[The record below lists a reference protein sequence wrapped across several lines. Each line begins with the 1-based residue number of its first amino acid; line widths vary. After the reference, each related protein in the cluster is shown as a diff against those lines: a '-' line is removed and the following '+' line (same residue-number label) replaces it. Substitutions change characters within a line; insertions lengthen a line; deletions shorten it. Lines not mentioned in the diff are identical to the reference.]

1 MTMAGPGTPFE
12 LMVGRRY
19 LRSTGNRF
27 LSFISLI
34 SMAGVA
40 IGVAVLI
47 VVLSVMNGFEHELR
61 SRILSLTSHA
71 TITAFGEGLADWPA
85 LRARALQN
93 PRVAA
98 AAPFVE
104 SEALLI
110 ADRAGG
116 ASSAATLRGI
126 EPGLESQVSSLGER
140 LTSGSMQGL
149 QAGAFT
155 IILGEELAQKL
166 GVKPG
171 DEVVVAIAQGNVT
184 PAGVLPRLRRF
195 HVAGVFRSGMYEI
208 DATLAVVHVADAA
221 RLLRLGDNV
230 TGLRLAVKDPYE
242 APLAVREVASDLG
255 GGLYVEDWTQRNANF
270 FRSIELTKRMMFFI
284 LLLVVAVAAFNI
296 VSTLVMAVKDKQPD
310 IAILRT
316 IGARPASVLAIF
328 TTQGTVI
335 GLLGTLGGV
344 LLGVV
349 LSMNLESIVHGL
361 ERVFGVHFMDAS
373 VYLMSDLPARVEPRD
388 VLLIAGTAFA
398 LCCLSTL
405 YPAWRAAT
413 TDPARA
419 LRHD

>member
-1 MTMAGPGTPFE
+1 
-12 LMVGRRY
+12 MV
-19 LRSTGNRF
+19 
-27 LSFISLI
+27 
-34 SMAGVA
+34 GVA

-61 SRILSLTSHA
+61 ARILSLTSHA
-71 TITAFGEGLADWPA
+71 TITAFGEGLAGWQEMRATA
-85 LRARALQN
+85 LTN
-93 PRVAA
+93 PRVTA

-104 SEALLI
+104 AETLLI
-110 ADRAGG
+110 ADRPRG

-126 EPGLESQVSSLGER
+126 EPSLEAEVSSLGDR
-140 LTSGSMQGL
+140 LTHGSMDSLRSGE
-149 QAGAFT
+149 FNV
-155 IILGEELAQKL
+155 ILGEELANAL
-166 GVKPG
+166 GVQLG
-171 DEVVVAIAQGNVT
+171 DAVVVAVAKGNVT

-195 HVAGVFRSGMYEI
+195 QVGGIFRSGMYEI
-208 DATLAVVHVADAA
+208 DATLAVVHVADAGAPAATRRQRDGAAA
-221 RLLRLGDNV
+221 RSAAIR
-230 TGLRLAVKDPYE
+230 TRRRWQCAKSP
-242 APLAVREVASDLG
+242 RELG

-344 LLGVV
+344 ALGVL
-349 LSMNLESIVHGL
+349 LSRNLESIVHGI
-361 ERVFGVHFMDAS
+361 ERVFGVRFMDAS

>member
-1 MTMAGPGTPFE
+1 MAGTPFE
-12 LMVGRRY
+12 LSIGRRH

-34 SMAGVA
+34 SMVGVA

-61 SRILSLTSHA
+61 ARILSLTSHA
-71 TITAFGEGLADWPA
+71 TVTAFGEGLSGWQAMRDIA
-85 LRARALQN
+85 LKN
-93 PRVAA
+93 PRVRA

-104 SEALLI
+104 AETLLI
-110 ADRAGG
+110 ADRPRG

-126 EPGLESQVSSLGER
+126 APSLEAQVSSLGER
-140 LTSGSMQGL
+140 MTSGSMDALRPGE
-149 QAGAFT
+149 FSV
-155 IILGEELAQKL
+155 ILGEELATKL
-166 GVKPG
+166 GVQVG
-171 DEVVVAIAQGNVT
+171 DAVVVAVAKGNVT
-184 PAGVLPRLRRF
+184 PAGVVPRLRRF
-195 HVAGVFRSGMYEI
+195 KVGGIFRSGMYEI
-208 DATLAVVHVADAA
+208 DATLAVVHFADAA

-230 TGLRLAVKDPYE
+230 TGLRLEVADPYD
-242 APLAVREVASDLG
+242 APLAVREVARDLG

-316 IGARPASVLAIF
+316 IGARPSSVLAIF

-335 GLLGTLGGV
+335 GLFGTLGGV
-344 LLGVV
+344 LLGV
-349 LSMNLESIVHGL
+349 LLATNLEMIVHGL
-361 ERVFGVHFMDAS
+361 ESVFGVQFMDAS
-373 VYLMSDLPARVEPRD
+373 VYLMSDLPARVEPDD

>member
-1 MTMAGPGTPFE
+1 MSNRVAGTPFE
-12 LMVGRRY
+12 LSIGRRY

-34 SMAGVA
+34 SMVGVA

-61 SRILSLTSHA
+61 ARILSLTSHA
-71 TITAFGEGLADWPA
+71 TVTAFGEGLSGWQAMRDIA
-85 LRARALQN
+85 LKN
-93 PRVAA
+93 PRVRA

-104 SEALLI
+104 AETLLI
-110 ADRAGG
+110 ADRPRG

-126 EPGLESQVSSLGER
+126 APSLEAQVSSLGER
-140 LTSGSMQGL
+140 MTSGSMDALRPGE
-149 QAGAFT
+149 FSV
-155 IILGEELAQKL
+155 ILGEELATKL
-166 GVKPG
+166 GVQVG
-171 DEVVVAIAQGNVT
+171 DAVVVAVAKGNVT
-184 PAGVLPRLRRF
+184 PAGVVPRLRRF
-195 HVAGVFRSGMYEI
+195 KVGGIFRSGMYEI
-208 DATLAVVHVADAA
+208 DATLAVVHFADAA

-230 TGLRLAVKDPYE
+230 TGLRLEVADPYD
-242 APLAVREVASDLG
+242 APLAVREVARDLG

-316 IGARPASVLAIF
+316 IGARPSSVLAIF

-335 GLLGTLGGV
+335 GLFGTLGGV
-344 LLGVV
+344 LLGV
-349 LSMNLESIVHGL
+349 LLATNLEMIVHGL
-361 ERVFGVHFMDAS
+361 ESVFGVQFMDAS
-373 VYLMSDLPARVEPRD
+373 VYLMSDLPARVERGD

>member
-1 MTMAGPGTPFE
+1 MGRGTTPFE
-12 LMVGRRY
+12 LTIGRRY

-34 SMAGVA
+34 SMVGVA

-71 TITAFGEGLADWPA
+71 TLTAFGEGLVGWES
-85 LRARALQN
+85 LRAQAMQN
-93 PRVAA
+93 PRVTA

-104 SEALLI
+104 AETLLI
-110 ADRAGG
+110 ADHAAGT
-116 ASSAATLRGI
+116 SSAATLRGI
-126 EPGLESQVSSLGER
+126 EPALEAEVSALGER
-140 LTSGSMQGL
+140 LTAGSMGTL
-149 QAGAFT
+149 QPGGFT
-155 IILGEELAQKL
+155 VILGEELATTL
-166 GVKPG
+166 GVGVG
-171 DEVVVAIAQGNVT
+171 DAVVVAVAKGNVT

-195 HVAGVFRSGMYEI
+195 KVGGIFRSGMYEI
-208 DATLAVVHVADAA
+208 DATLAIVHIADAA
-221 RLLRLGDNV
+221 RLLRLGDRA
-230 TGLRLAVKDPYE
+230 TGLRLEVEDPYE
-242 APLAVREVASDLG
+242 APLAVREVAATLG

-270 FRSIELTKRMMFFI
+270 FRSIELTKRMLFFI

-296 VSTLVMAVKDKQPD
+296 ISTLVMAVKDKQPD

-316 IGARPASVLAIF
+316 IGARPSSILAIF

-344 LLGVV
+344 ALGVL
-349 LSMNLESIVHGL
+349 LSLNLESIVHSV

-388 VLLIAGTAFA
+388 VLLIAGIAFA